1 MEDGT
6 CWKSLHHGRKGC
18 PELLVK
24 FTTSVTGY
32 AVTLTDLTN
41 VWDEKLSGAQIARRA
56 EQDSCT
62 ITPGNDADQLGILLS
77 KIEAAFG
84 CGEGTSINLEC
95 RHASDNLTVIISA
108 PLPKPLKPFSWHM
121 CLKRASSREL
131 TNVIV
136 SPLMQLAYQQRKEI
150 QVLSEQLHHKDHV
163 ISKLLDRMES
173 ANIHLDSVF
182 LLPNLRPTKK
192 MSQRE
197 QFAKHVP
204 GLTTFQ
210 PGSGRANINEY
221 PSSADLLSSLERVP
235 GEGIGDNFTTWKEE
249 WWRDINNFSQSHI
262 ALTTGPSMDLDG
274 DDTEDDDEFQAC
286 IRPLRFIPR
295 VS

>member
-6 CWKSLHHGRKGC
+6 SWKSLHHGREGY

-24 FTTSVTGY
+24 FTTYDTGY
-32 AVTLTDLTN
+32 AVSLTDLTN
-41 VWDEKLSGAQIARRA
+41 VWEEKLSGAQIARRA
-56 EQDSCT
+56 EQDGCT
-62 ITPGNDADQLGILLS
+62 ITPGDDADQLGILLS
-77 KIEAAFG
+77 KIEAAF
-84 CGEGTSINLEC
+84 CCDEGTSVNLEC
-95 RHASDNLTVIISA
+95 KHASDNLTVIVSA
-108 PLPKPLKPFSWHM
+108 PLPKPLKPFSWHI

-131 TNVIV
+131 TSVIV
-136 SPLMQLAYQQRKEI
+136 SPLMQLAHQQRKEI

-182 LLPNLRPTKK
+182 LLPNLRPTK
-192 MSQRE
+192 MSHRE

-210 PGSGRANINEY
+210 SGSGRANINEY
-221 PSSADLLSSLERVP
+221 PSSADLLSILERVP
-235 GEGIGDNFTTWKEE
+235 GGGVGDNFTMWKDE
-249 WWRDINNFSQSHI
+249 WWRDINNFSQAHI
-262 ALTTGPSMDLDG
+262 ALKTGPTMDLDG
-274 DDTEDDDEFQAC
+274 EDTEDDDDFQAC
-286 IRPLRFIPR
+286 IRPRRFIPR